1 MSMSILRFSQILT
14 LMHVASP
21 SLPRMDGGQEREMIW
36 VEERRKDG
44 GGGIE
49 EKGGSQEDVGGRKK
63 DEAWVR

>member
-21 SLPRMDGGQEREMIW
+21 LPPLKGWRTREMIW
-36 VEERRKDG
+36 VVGRRKDG